1 MIVVLS
7 ALVINTVVDKGPI
20 IFLKLAEMNEG
31 QYDGIIYPS
40 KGFSGID
47 KYNNIFGIFIN
58 YTRVQE
64 VVENKYNL
72 APRKQFCGSKVA
84 SDFSQTR
91 RARNDEEY
99 YRLLQQKYVSTSD

>member
-40 KGFSGID
+40 KSFSGVD
-47 KYNNIFGIFIN
+47 KFSNVDGIFIN

-64 VVENKYNL
+64 VVESKYNL
-72 APRKQFCGSKVA
+72 APRKQFCGSRVA
-84 SDFSQTR
+84 SDLARTERGDGEEEYS
-91 RARNDEEY
+91 RARE
-99 YRLLQQKYVSTSD
+99 R